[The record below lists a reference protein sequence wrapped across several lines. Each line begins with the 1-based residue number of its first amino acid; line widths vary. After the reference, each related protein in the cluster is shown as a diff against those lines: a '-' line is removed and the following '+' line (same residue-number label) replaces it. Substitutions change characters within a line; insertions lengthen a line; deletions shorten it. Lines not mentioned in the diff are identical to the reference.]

1 MSYVLYMR
9 GDNKM
14 NSFEGKDVLVNER
27 EYKYENENNVER
39 KVPKL
44 KNIDESDIGDIIRDK
59 EIALLENELALLDL
73 NSLGLN
79 IDELGEKEL
88 NFAFNYIDGVSNP
101 YTEKGTKNDM
111 LNSFIMSFDNHDKIS
126 RDIWNVYMEN
136 IGTDEKPNF
145 VKKVEVK
152 DIVLFR
158 KWKLRA
164 IKHWSSNKLDD
175 YIFNLKQLLEGN
187 LDRAEVLKEAIFS
200 DAISDDVSEKTKL
213 DSRKHMIDILGLKKE
228 RSIGQVNIF
237 HQGGGQEL
245 VESLDT
251 LRDNIYD
258 AEFDDIEDVNS
269 IYEVGDYE

>member
-1 MSYVLYMR
+1 
-9 GDNKM
+9 M
-14 NSFEGKDVLVNER
+14 NSFEDKVNVNEY
-27 EYKYENENNVER
+27 EYTNENNVER

-44 KNIDESDIGDIIRDK
+44 KNIDESDLSDIIRDK

-79 IDELGEKEL
+79 IDELDEKEL
-88 NFAFNYIDGVSNP
+88 NFTFNFIDGVENP
-101 YTEKGTKNDM
+101 YTQKSTKNDL
-111 LNSFIMSFDNHDKIS
+111 LNSFIMSFDTHDKIS

-145 VKKVEVK
+145 VKKVEVN
-152 DIVLFR
+152 DVALFR

-164 IKHWSSNKLDD
+164 VKHWSSNKLDD
-175 YIFNLKQLLEGN
+175 YVFNLKQLLEGN

-200 DAISDDVSEKTKL
+200 DAISNDGVSEKTKL

-228 RSIGQVNIF
+228 RSIGQINIF

-251 LRDNIYD
+251 LRGDIYD
-258 AEFDDIEDVNS
+258 AEFEEIGDDYDAEFDEI
-269 IYEVGDYE
+269 GDD